1 MREYEL
7 LVRAAELRDVDTD
20 YRLHEQA
27 FLNFVVQ
34 GRNKNGRPVYRRF
47 KQFFNYVQ
55 EVKEVMEKR
64 KKEKKTDS
72 RFARLSKHLK
82 EKRGDG

>member
-1 MREYEL
+1 M
-7 LVRAAELRDVDTD
+7 DTD

-34 GRNKNGRPVYRRF
+34 GRKKSVRPVYRRF
-47 KQFFNYVQ
+47 KHFFNYAQ
-55 EVKEVMEKR
+55 EVKDVMEKR

-72 RFARLSKHLK
+72 RFVRLSKHLK

>member
-1 MREYEL
+1 M
-7 LVRAAELRDVDTD
+7 LVKAAELRDVDTD

-34 GRNKNGRPVYRRF
+34 GRKKSGRPVYRRF
-47 KQFFNYVQ
+47 KQFFNYAQ
-55 EVKEVMEKR
+55 EVKEVIEKR

-72 RFARLSKHLK
+72 RFARLSKYLK

>member
-27 FLNFVVQ
+27 FLNFVVR
-34 GRNKNGRPVYRRF
+34 GTKKSGKPVYRRF
-47 KQFFNYVQ
+47 KQFFNYAQ
-55 EVKEVMEKR
+55 KIKEVTEKR

>member
-7 LVRAAELRDVDTD
+7 LVKAAELRDVDTD

-34 GRNKNGRPVYRRF
+34 GRKKSGRPVYRRV
-47 KQFFNYVQ
+47 KQFFNYAQ
-55 EVKEVMEKR
+55 EVKEVIEKR

-72 RFARLSKHLK
+72 RFARLSKYLK

>member
-34 GRNKNGRPVYRRF
+34 GRKKNGRPVYRRF
-47 KQFFNYVQ
+47 KQFFNYAQ
-55 EVKEVMEKR
+55 EVKEVIEKR

-72 RFARLSKHLK
+72 RFSRLSKHLK